1 MTQCEQ
7 ILDHLKRGKTITQ
20 VDAFNEYGC
29 WRLAARIADLRQ
41 AGHDVLTVMESQ
53 GEKVF
58 ARYQLR
64 TPGRG

>member
-7 ILDHLKRGKTITQ
+7 ILKHLKQGKTLTQ

-29 WRLAARIADLRQ
+29 WRLAARISDLRQ
-41 AGHDVLTVMESQ
+41 AGHEVVTIRESQ

-58 ARYQLR
+58 ARYLLR
-64 TPGRG
+64 K